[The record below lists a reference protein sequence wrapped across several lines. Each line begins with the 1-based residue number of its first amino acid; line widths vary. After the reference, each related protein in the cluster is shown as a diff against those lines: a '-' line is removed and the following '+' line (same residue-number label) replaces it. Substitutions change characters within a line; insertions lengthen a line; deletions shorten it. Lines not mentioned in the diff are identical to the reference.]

1 MSGEEKTDPL
11 SHERGVMDR
20 AGAAELMGLLAA
32 FLLGLALRALA
43 LHSESLW
50 YDEVVSANMA
60 SAPLIDLLLGRVR
73 DQGNPAG
80 YYALLKVWISMFGG
94 SDTSIRA
101 LSVTFGSLTVPAA
114 WLFARVLAFA
124 ARGRLA
130 LATMVALNPPLIF
143 LSREAR
149 TFAVLTTALVLVA
162 WLVERIRLRD
172 RQSDW
177 IAFTAGC
184 IILVHLHYYSFFF
197 VGVLGVYLLY
207 CMRRTSFAWA
217 KLVGAALIV
226 GLSMVHWLPH
236 LLAQMSQGGTRG
248 DDSWLLHLFYFP
260 AFALVGHTLAWKSD
274 GQRAVAV
281 AEAALL
287 LGVYLPAA
295 VLAFRAR
302 RLPALPAT
310 MVAGVL
316 GVVAAFSFVKGPIVA
331 SRYLCPI
338 IPFVLAILVF
348 AAFAQPVTPNRGTL
362 ALRLARPT
370 AVAVLLVASV
380 ISLYRL
386 YGERQK
392 DDWRGLV
399 AYVDQVTDR
408 SPVYFFEDHGVAPFA
423 YYDRAKARS
432 RFRLFPQTLKSC
444 PKASFCVVPTDTD
457 QPLSSS
463 SQAASTLLQ
472 HMAAQ
477 DAGFWVAYYLSGGSA
492 LAQGK
497 ALRAIIENRFSV
509 SKQQC
514 FGRVCVVLYR

>member
-1 MSGEEKTDPL
+1 
-11 SHERGVMDR
+11 
-20 AGAAELMGLLAA
+20 
-32 FLLGLALRALA
+32 
-43 LHSESLW
+43 
-50 YDEVVSANMA
+50 
-60 SAPLIDLLLGRVR
+60 
-73 DQGNPAG
+73 
-80 YYALLKVWISMFGG
+80 
-94 SDTSIRA
+94 
-101 LSVTFGSLTVPAA
+101 
-114 WLFARVLAFA
+114 
-124 ARGRLA
+124 
-130 LATMVALNPPLIF
+130 
-143 LSREAR
+143 
-149 TFAVLTTALVLVA
+149 
-162 WLVERIRLRD
+162 
-172 RQSDW
+172 
-177 IAFTAGC
+177 
-184 IILVHLHYYSFFF
+184 
-197 VGVLGVYLLY
+197 
-207 CMRRTSFAWA
+207 
-217 KLVGAALIV
+217 
-226 GLSMVHWLPH
+226 
-236 LLAQMSQGGTRG
+236 

-274 GQRAVAV
+274 GQRAVAI

-295 VLAFRAR
+295 ILAFRAR

-370 AVAVLLVASV
+370 AVAVLLAASV

-386 YGERQK
+386 YSERQK
-392 DDWRGLV
+392 DNWRGLV
-399 AYVDQVTDR
+399 SYVDQVTDR

-432 RFRLFPQTLKSC
+432 LFRLFPQTLKSC

-477 DAGFWVAYYLSGGSA
+477 GAGFWVAYYLSGGSA